1 MKRRVETL
9 YRTPI
14 IEEDSNLVTE
24 NEILDS
30 LNG

>member
-1 MKRRVETL
+1 MKRRVGTL
-9 YRTPI
+9 YRTAI
-14 IEEDSNLVTE
+14 VEGDSNLVTE